1 MKAGRELPK
10 EKENFDRRY
19 RQREDSKRMEGWVSG
34 RGNKRGSKSR
44 PGPGV
49 ANERAP
55 AGSSKGVWASR
66 DVTRSVTLPPLPP
79 TINDATL
86 RFPLYP
92 APFRPSGSFLCHPRF
107 DPFELNRVL
116 VPVLK
121 GAAAVSATWQPCL
134 YLAPFYT
141 ISRTLATSW
150 LISFSLRF
158 TIPPARLFVVSLFPS
173 YLPPFSRSISFSL
186 SGLCLLPFLSL
197 GDINN
202 AIAQASNFRADGSN
216 NVWSAPSTKELR
228 ASCHRD
234 RPAVNM
240 VFESPFGDVRRKSR

>member
-10 EKENFDRRY
+10 EKENFDGRY

-141 ISRTLATSW
+141 ISHSRHFVAHLFLSPIYQPSCTVVRGLSLSLLPSPILSLYLFLSVWPVSLAIPFPRWYKQRDCASVEFSCRW
-150 LISFSLRF
+150 FEQRLISAVDKGTSG
-158 TIPPARLFVVSLFPS
+158 IVPS
-173 YLPPFSRSISFSL
+173 WSPRCQH
-186 SGLCLLPFLSL
+186 GVW
-197 GDINN
+197 
-202 AIAQASNFRADGSN
+202 IAVRRC
-216 NVWSAPSTKELR
+216 STKI
-228 ASCHRD
+228 
-234 RPAVNM
+234 
-240 VFESPFGDVRRKSR
+240 